1 MQYIKERELELNNL
15 KKENYILIEENR
27 KLKNE
32 IEKAKA
38 FFEERD
44 IIASRMKKIK
54 EEKLEYFN
62 LFLKFCKE
70 SVISLDS
77 DLRIIYSSDSF
88 YKMLGSEESM
98 NVDGQY
104 AYDVYS
110 KYRGEENAK
119 DNSEDEKWLRISKFI
134 EENEYIMN
142 TDIRNMFGVSSA
154 TASRMLNRFASEG
167 KLQRMRVG
175 SHWGYRVN
183 G

>member
-119 DNSEDEKWLRISKFI
+119 EFCDLCR
-134 EENEYIMN
+134 
-142 TDIRNMFGVSSA
+142 
-154 TASRMLNRFASEG
+154 
-167 KLQRMRVG
+167 
-175 SHWGYRVN
+175 
-183 G
+183 

>member
-62 LFLKFCKE
+62 LFLKFY
-70 SVISLDS
+70 LQF
-77 DLRIIYSSDSF
+77 LF
-88 YKMLGSEESM
+88 
-98 NVDGQY
+98 
-104 AYDVYS
+104 
-110 KYRGEENAK
+110 
-119 DNSEDEKWLRISKFI
+119 FI
-134 EENEYIMN
+134 LLLLMHYNY
-142 TDIRNMFGVSSA
+142 
-154 TASRMLNRFASEG
+154 
-167 KLQRMRVG
+167 
-175 SHWGYRVN
+175 
-183 G
+183 